1 MLNLTFFGIPTVV
14 LADQAVTG
22 ELSGKLL
29 ALFVYLTVTAVKGEP
44 PHSRAD
50 VADLFWSEL
59 PSSQRRNN
67 LRYLLA
73 DLRRIVGDYLII
85 TPQTVCFNRQ
95 AAYWMDVEVVYTTLS
110 RDPAAITPAEIQ
122 TVHALYQGEFLAG
135 FRVRNAPGFAQ
146 WVTAQ
151 REALHALVSQAP
163 APTPPQ
169 PPKTNLPNQLT
180 PFFGRE
186 AEITAIANQLAQDD
200 YRLLTIIGEG
210 GVGKTRLALAVAQRI
225 LDFGFWILDSN
236 IVALPDNQKSKI
248 KNQKFPDGIWFVPL
262 ADLADTPDLPDRL
275 AMAIAK
281 ALDFALSG
289 QGAPT
294 VQIGHYLAQKQV
306 LLILDNFE
314 QLSAHTA
321 FLLTLLHQGSGIR
334 LLVTSR
340 RRLNVQAEYP
350 WRLTGLPL
358 PPLTQAA
365 DLTPTELLRYA
376 SVSLF
381 TERARRADPHF
392 QLTLTNQAA
401 VVAICRLLEGL
412 PLGIELAAALCKVY
426 TCRELLTTYQTD
438 YAVLNSELPD
448 LPDRHRSINLV
459 LDHSWRLLTGADAA
473 LLAACAVFQGGF
485 TLAAAAAVTGAT
497 SAALQR
503 LVDHS
508 LLRATCNENT
518 GWRYDL
524 HELVHHYA
532 QEQLAQTPTRYQQVQ
547 ADHAAYYL
555 AQLQAITPR
564 LLQDGTAQALVQKE
578 SANITTAWQQCV
590 AEQRI
595 DHLCQGVEG
604 LATFY
609 RLTASHSAA
618 YQTFQP
624 ALLMVRQA
632 EMPAQMPA
640 QTRPL
645 LAALLLNMSE
655 FCRYLDRLAEAEA
668 LAQEAHTLG
677 RQWND
682 AAIQCRAGY
691 ELARLAQS
699 RAHYALMRELA
710 EQAYHHARQSGLVR
724 LCALSRNALG
734 VSHLLVGEL
743 ATAIQHYQAVLS
755 YLQQES
761 DGKLAAMTLSHLG
774 SVYLRQ
780 RAYVLALDYL
790 SQANALAHSL
800 HDRHSAAIANALL
813 GTLWLDLGAFAQ
825 SHVAYGAALQ
835 TFVEVREPY
844 WESWVHAGQAYV
856 WWLEGHY
863 DASVQ
868 ACQRALALA
877 QDKMP
882 LFEHQALTYL
892 GQARWAQGDVAGGE
906 ALFRRAL
913 ALQQKAHLRL
923 RLAEP
928 IFRLALLLLQEYQDG
943 LAAQKLLEETL
954 QQIVTQGYTAIA
966 EPFGVYYAGYC
977 VLKAN
982 DDPRAPVLLQQAD
995 TLLQD
1000 SLVNITDATL
1010 RHAFLTKIPWRREL
1024 WALIQ
1029 EHNAAM

>member
-1 MLNLTFFGIPTVV
+1 MLNLTFFGVPTIV

-22 ELSGKLL
+22 ALSGKLL
-29 ALFVYLTVTAVKGEP
+29 ALFVYLAVTAVKGES
-44 PHSRAD
+44 PHSRAA

-95 AAYWMDVEVVYTTLS
+95 ATYWMDVEVVYTTLT
-110 RDPAAITPAEIQ
+110 RDPATITPAEIQ
-122 TVHALYQGEFLAG
+122 MVRALYQGEFLAG

-151 REALHALVSQAP
+151 RQALDALVSQAP
-163 APTPPQ
+163 TPTPPQ
-169 PPKTNLPNQLT
+169 LPKTNLPNQLT

-225 LDFGFWILDSN
+225 LDSPPGHTENPKAKSQS
-236 IVALPDNQKSKI
+236 LPWKDP
-248 KNQKFPDGIWFVPL
+248 KFPDGIWFVPL

-365 DLTPTELLRYA
+365 DLTPTELLRYV

-381 TERARRADPHF
+381 TERARRAAPHF

-426 TCRELLTTYQTD
+426 TCSELLTTYQTD

-459 LDHSWRLLTGADAA
+459 LDHSWRLLTDADAA

-497 SAALQR
+497 AAALQR

-532 QEQLAQTPTRYQQVQ
+532 QEQLAQTPTRHQQVQ

-555 AQLQAITPR
+555 AQLQAFTPR

-578 SANITTAWQQCV
+578 SANITAAWQQCV
-590 AEQRI
+590 AEQRL
-595 DHLCQGVEG
+595 DLLCQGVEG

-609 RLTASHSAA
+609 QLTGLHRAA
-618 YQTFQP
+618 YQTFHP
-624 ALLMVRQA
+624 ALSMVRQV
-632 EMPAQMPA
+632 EMQVKTQA
-640 QTRPL
+640 QTRQL

-655 FCRYLDRLAEAEA
+655 FCRSLDRLAEAEA

-710 EQAYHHARQSGLVR
+710 EQAYHHARQSGIVR

-743 ATAIQHYQAVLS
+743 ATAVQHYQAVLG

-761 DGKLAAMTLSHLG
+761 DGKLAAMTLNHLG

-780 RAYVLALDYL
+780 RAYALALDYL
-790 SQANALAHSL
+790 SQAISLAHSL
-800 HDRHSAAIANALL
+800 HDRHSAAIANALV
-813 GTLWLDLGAFAQ
+813 GTLWFDLGATAQ
-825 SHVAYGAALQ
+825 SHAAYDAALQ
-835 TFVEVREPY
+835 TFAEVREPY

-928 IFRLALLLLQEYQDG
+928 SFRLALLLLQEYQDG

-954 QQIVTQGYTAIA
+954 QQMVTQGYAAMA
-966 EPFGVYYAGYC
+966 EPFGVYYAGYT

-982 DDPRAPVLLQQAD
+982 DDPRAAVLLQQAD

-1000 SLVNITDATL
+1000 ALATITDATL
-1010 RHAFLTKIPWRREL
+1010 RHTFLTKMPWRREL